1 MYSANILNHF
11 HFSVNWNDAIIRV
24 NYVDGGHQP
33 RPMVLNKRAPVPAS
47 EDPVLVQ
54 LPSGNVIQLYEFGL
68 GR

>member
-1 MYSANILNHF
+1 MKFIHLMNTSC
-11 HFSVNWNDAIIRV
+11 FSVNWNDAIIRV

-33 RPMVLNKRAPVPAS
+33 RPMVLNKRAPVAAS

-54 LPSGNVIQLYEFGL
+54 LPSGNLIQLYEFGL

>member
-1 MYSANILNHF
+1 MKFIHLMNTSC
-11 HFSVNWNDAIIRV
+11 FSVNWNDAIIRV
-24 NYVDGGHQP
+24 NYVDGGHPP
-33 RPMVLNKRAPVPAS
+33 RPMVLNKRAPVAAS